1 MSSSMSERTIPQTK
15 VQTKTPVN
23 VRKANKRVYKDL
35 KIVIDDTNPQ
45 EPDPEPNDESQI
57 YPTNQEKIY

>member
-1 MSSSMSERTIPQTK
+1 MSERTIPQTK

>member
-15 VQTKTPVN
+15 VQTKKPVN
-23 VRKANKRVYKDL
+23 VRRTNKRVYKDL
-35 KIVIDDTNPQ
+35 KIVIEDTNPQ